1 MEMNIHCF
9 QILFDAVTLIMKDK
23 WNNIVRGY
31 LTMHIKCPDSSTK
44 ILSSAIQK
52 MARNTPAW
60 MWTMANASPK
70 PITWSKIKLSENAE
84 TDNVKIIYVVNCNI
98 KIWVSYS
105 ARVTGKYEKFASNN
119 LWKKVISIFNRFC
132 LLTSVS
138 FWYSCSFLMIGL
150 ECIQCSGY
158 PRLSSFSSS
167 YIHGS
172 GHLTT
177 TSFTKD
183 TA

>member
-1 MEMNIHCF
+1 MRAMSFPCSLPVHSSRK
-9 QILFDAVTLIMKDK
+9 Q
-23 WNNIVRGY
+23 
-31 LTMHIKCPDSSTK
+31 CPDPSTK
-44 ILSSAIQK
+44 MLSYAIQK

-70 PITWSKIKLSENAE
+70 PITWCQIKISENAE
-84 TDNVKIIYVVNCNI
+84 TDDAKIIYVVNWNL
-98 KIWVSYS
+98 KIWVSSS
-105 ARVTGKYEKFASNN
+105 ARVTGKFERFASN
-119 LWKKVISIFNRFC
+119 LWKKAICIFNRFC

-167 YIHGS
+167 FIHGS
-172 GHLTT
+172 GHVTT
-177 TSFTKD
+177 VSFTKD